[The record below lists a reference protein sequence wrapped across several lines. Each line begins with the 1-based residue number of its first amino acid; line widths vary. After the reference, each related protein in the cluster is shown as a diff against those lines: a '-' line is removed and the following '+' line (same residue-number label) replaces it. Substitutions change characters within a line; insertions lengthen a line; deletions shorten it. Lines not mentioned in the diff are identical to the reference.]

1 MYLNK
6 ILPNMKKYIALVSY
20 VLMCVSVY
28 AQVERMPFGDKMS
41 YTANKLTIGNSKGPS
56 TPGSALFY
64 EDFEGTTYQLTDK
77 WEVLRSSTLDFQ
89 QTTAAANPSW
99 FRCTPQSFNGNGSTY
114 IKHGEASGAISFTAP
129 DFTWLITHD
138 TIAIPSDPEAFL
150 KFWLWYYS
158 NYDQGYITHFY
169 VLAYD
174 VDGQTL
180 DTLLY
185 YGNDQATSVPNQYK
199 SLINLSL
206 SKVAGKNVR
215 LAFVYENRN
224 NQNKGTQLAIDDIL
238 VTNTN
243 IPDIELKAI
252 PYKYSKV
259 PHITFDSLFI
269 DLKANIYNLG
279 TVLND
284 TLTISVSCDKIPN
297 LQSSAVITDT
307 IESGEQRVITLSP
320 KVKIMPT
327 AESYT
332 FNLNASTPPD
342 TLTQNNTDNTTL
354 EVSSSIFATDRGA
367 KGGISFN
374 PNTQIGNLY
383 EFQRDGFIEG
393 VEIGWAQ
400 NTTIPETEYPI
411 DFVVYILEINP
422 ASPSEAKTLT
432 QEYFTKEYSA
442 NGGSIIYFLPK
453 PAYCHKGFSYYVL
466 VKQTSDTPL
475 GIGYDGNPY
484 GAFWK
489 VDEFFPLNAT
499 YMANQSIGNI
509 AVRALVSEP
518 VENPTV
524 FFNIKNEQKEP
535 AQNVKVRIVELD
547 STITTNEQGQA
558 SIELN
563 NGKYTYSIDST
574 GYSSL
579 RKEFTVF
586 SQNLIINDSLVK
598 AYNVKFRI
606 VDTDSVPLPGARIN
620 VYPIT
625 LTSNENGEDST
636 MLPSGNYSLKV
647 MLSNY
652 MMKYPIDLLVEDKD
666 TLYIVVMEQ
675 ATTYNLTV
683 NVKNTKGESLPNADV
698 SLMGYG
704 TLKTN
709 NEGSCSFNGLLPGNI
724 MGSVKYYNYIWGS
737 IFVDLT
743 SDSTINVTLIPEHYT
758 ATFYVTSKGN
768 PIINAEIIIEGLDT
782 LHTGLNGYAQ
792 STYIPF
798 GNNIPYTVK
807 VKDYYTYTGTFDI
820 WDTDVL
826 VTVNL
831 TPLGVD
837 DNYDD
842 LNPTI
847 YPNPTTDFITV
858 TGINNYSISIFDIN
872 GRVVYQ
878 NSNPDSKI
886 DIGFLPKGIYIVKLN
901 TSKGF
906 SIHKVLK
913 Q

>member
-1 MYLNK
+1 
-6 ILPNMKKYIALVSY
+6 
-20 VLMCVSVY
+20 MCVSVY

-41 YTANKLTIGNSKGPS
+41 YTVNRSTPSESKGPS
-56 TPGSALFY
+56 TPGSALFSD
-64 EDFEGTTYQLTDK
+64 DFEGDSYQLTDN
-77 WEVLRSSTLDFQ
+77 WEILRSSTLDFQ
-89 QTTAAANPSW
+89 QTTTAANPAW
-99 FRCTPQSFNGNGSTY
+99 FRCIPQSFNGNGSTY

-129 DFTWLITHD
+129 DFTWLITRN
-138 TIAIPSDPEAFL
+138 TIAIPSEPEVYL

-158 NYDQGYITHFY
+158 NYDQSYITHFY

-185 YGNDQATSVPNQYK
+185 YGKDQATSVPNQFK

-206 SKVAGKNVR
+206 SNVAGKNVR

-224 NQNKGTQLAIDDIL
+224 NLNKGTQLAIDDIL
-238 VTNTN
+238 VTNIN

-252 PYKYSKV
+252 PYKYSKI
-259 PHITFDSLFI
+259 PAITFDSLFI
-269 DLKANIYNLG
+269 DLKANIYNQG

-284 TLTISVSCDKIPN
+284 TLTISASCDKISN
-297 LQSSAVITDT
+297 LQSSTEITDT
-307 IESGEQRVITLSP
+307 LESGEQRVVKLSP
-320 KVKIMPT
+320 KVKLMPIT
-327 AESYT
+327 ESYT

-342 TLTQNNTDNTTL
+342 TLTQNNSGITNL
-354 EVSSSIFATDRGA
+354 QVSSSIYATDRGV

-383 EFQRDGFIEG
+383 EFQRAGFIDG
-393 VEIGWAQ
+393 IEIGWAQ
-400 NTTIPETEYPI
+400 NTTIPETSYPLE
-411 DFVVYILEINP
+411 FAVYVLEINP
-422 ASPSEAKTLT
+422 ANPNKTKTLT
-432 QEYFTKEYSA
+432 QEYFTKDYSA
-442 NGGSIIYFLPK
+442 NGGSIIYFFPK
-453 PAYCHKGFSYYVL
+453 PVYCQKGFSYLVL
-466 VKQTSDTPL
+466 VKQTTDTPL

-489 VDEFFPLNAT
+489 VDEFSPLNAT
-499 YMANQSIGNI
+499 FMANQSIGNL
-509 AVRALVSEP
+509 AVRALISEP

-547 STITTNEQGQA
+547 STITTNALGQV
-558 SIELN
+558 SINLN
-563 NGKYTYSIDST
+563 NGLYTYSIDST

-579 RKEFTVF
+579 KKKFTVF
-586 SQNLIINDSLVK
+586 SKNLIIADSLVK

-606 VDTDSVPLPGARIN
+606 VDTDSVPLAGAKIN
-620 VYPIT
+620 VYPLT
-625 LTSNENGEDST
+625 LTSNDNGEDSA

-647 MLSNY
+647 LLSNY
-652 MMKYPIDLLVEDKD
+652 KMKYPINLEVEDKD
-666 TLYIVVMEQ
+666 TLYIIVMEQ

-709 NEGSCSFNGLLPGNI
+709 NEGVCTFKGLLPGNI
-724 MGSVKYYNYIWGS
+724 MGFVYYYNYVWGS

-743 SDSTINVTLIPEHYT
+743 SDNTINVTLIPEHYT

-792 STYIPF
+792 SKSIPF

-807 VKDYYTYTGTFDI
+807 IKDYYSNTGTFDI
-820 WDTDVL
+820 WNSDVL

-831 TPLGVD
+831 TPLGID
-837 DNYDD
+837 GNTDNTS
-842 LNPTI
+842 PSI
-847 YPNPTTDFITV
+847 YPNPTSDIITV
-858 TGINNYSISIFDIN
+858 SGINNFSITIFDLN
-872 GRVVYQ
+872 GRVVYH
-878 NSNPDSKI
+878 NSTPDSKI
-886 DIGFLPKGIYIVKLN
+886 DIGFLPKGMYIIKLN
-901 TSKGF
+901 TTKGF

>member
-1 MYLNK
+1 MNK
-6 ILPNMKKYIALVSY
+6 ILLNMKKYIALVGY
-20 VLMCVSVY
+20 VLMCISVN
-28 AQVERMPFGDKMS
+28 AQVERMPFSDKMS
-41 YTANKLTIGNSKGPS
+41 YTINRLTSSAPKGKS
-56 TPGSALFY
+56 TQGSALFSD
-64 EDFEGTTYQLTDK
+64 DFEGENYQLTDK
-77 WEVLRSSTLDFQ
+77 WEILRSSILDFQ
-89 QTTAAANPSW
+89 QTTAADNPAW
-99 FRCTPQSFNGNGSTY
+99 FRCIPQSFNGNGSTY

-129 DFTWLITHD
+129 DFTWLITRD
-138 TIAIPSDPEAFL
+138 TIAIPSDPEAYL

-174 VDGQTL
+174 IDGHSL

-185 YGNDQATSVPNQYK
+185 YGNDQPTSLPNQYK

-206 SKVAGKNVR
+206 SKVAGKNIR

-224 NQNKGTQLAIDDIL
+224 NQNMGTQLALDDIM
-238 VTNTN
+238 VININ
-243 IPDIELKAI
+243 IPDIELKAF

-269 DLKANIYNLG
+269 DLKANIYNAG

-284 TLTISVSCDKIPN
+284 TLTITASCDKIPD
-297 LQSSAVITDT
+297 LQSAVVITDT
-307 IESGEQRVITLSP
+307 LESGEQRVVTLSP
-320 KVKIMPT
+320 KVKLMPT
-327 AESYT
+327 TENYT
-332 FNLNASTPPD
+332 FSLNASTPPD
-342 TLTQNNTDNTTL
+342 TLTQNNSDNTAL
-354 EVSSSIFATDRGA
+354 EVSSSIFATDRGV

-374 PNTQIGNLY
+374 PNTQIGNFY

-400 NTTIPETEYPI
+400 NTTIPETAYPL

-422 ASPSEAKTLT
+422 ASPGKAKILA
-432 QEYFTKEYSA
+432 QEYFTKENSA

-489 VDEFFPLNAT
+489 VDEFFLLNAT

-518 VENPTV
+518 VENPTI
-524 FFNIKNEQKEP
+524 FFNIKNEQEEP

-547 STITTNEQGQA
+547 STITTNAQGQA
-558 SIELN
+558 SINLN
-563 NGKYTYSIDST
+563 NGLYTYSIDSS

-579 RKEFTVF
+579 WKEFTVF

-598 AYNVKFRI
+598 VYNVKFRI

-625 LTSNENGEDST
+625 LTSNENGEDSA
-636 MLPSGNYSLKV
+636 MLPSGYYSLRV
-647 MLSNY
+647 LLSNY
-652 MMKYPIDLLVEDKD
+652 KMKYPIDLLVEDKD

-683 NVKNTKGESLPNADV
+683 NVKNTKNENLSNAEVNLTD
-698 SLMGYG
+698 YG
-704 TLKTN
+704 TLKTDS
-709 NEGSCSFNGLLPGNI
+709 EGNCTFNGLLPGNI
-724 MGSVKYYNYIWGS
+724 MGYVYFYNYIWRS
-737 IFVDLT
+737 IFMDLT
-743 SDSTINVTLIPEHYT
+743 SDSTINVNLIPERYT
-758 ATFYVTSKGN
+758 ATFYVTSKGD

-798 GNNIPYTVK
+798 GNSIPYTVK
-807 VKDYYTYTGTFDI
+807 VKDYYTHTGTFDI

-831 TPLGVD
+831 TPLGID

-842 LNPTI
+842 LQPTI

-858 TGINNYSISIFDIN
+858 SGINNFSITIFDLN

-878 NSNPDSKI
+878 NSNQNSKI
-886 DIGFLPKGIYIVKLN
+886 DIGFLPKGMYIVKLN
-901 TSKGF
+901 TSKGL

-913 Q
+913 H